1 MFIRF
6 HRAPALVA
14 APRSVF
20 NLDRE
25 IGDVFESFFGTP
37 DGTTEFLPA
46 MDIAEQ
52 AGESVLVAELPGVKR
67 EDIKIGLQN
76 GVLTLSAERKE
87 TALPA
92 EARWIRN
99 EISAGRFSRSVT
111 VPHDVDADR
120 VTAELKDGILRVM
133 LPKAASAHP
142 KEIKV
147 Q

>member
-1 MFIRF
+1 MTCLT
-6 HRAPALVA
+6 ASSV
-14 APRSVF
+14 PRPGPRLFSPLWILQ
-20 NLDRE
+20 NRRE
-25 IGDVFESFFGTP
+25 NPCSWH
-37 DGTTEFLPA
+37 
-46 MDIAEQ
+46 
-52 AGESVLVAELPGVKR
+52 ELPGVKR
-67 EDIKIGLQN
+67 EDIKIALQN

-99 EISAGRFSRSVT
+99 EIPEGRFSRSVT
-111 VPHDVDADR
+111 MPHDVDADR
-120 VTAELKDGILRVM
+120 VTAELKDGILRVV